1 MLSTLVN
8 KGILQ
13 ILEKDPKQLESLLL
27 DLQQED
33 VSSLFVERLVNVL
46 ATAFSQGVLQ
56 TIQPASLVHLIV
68 HSVLHH
74 NESSVRIALYEFCWS
89 VFHRDASCVITESD
103 IGLIIMA
110 YRQLCAFVL
119 SSEEFEAILQLAT
132 EIPRSSK
139 SKEVVEIRRPLF
151 LQLAIRLLARSTSIF
166 SRELALQAI
175 LDAVSNA
182 KKKENMK

>member
-1 MLSTLVN
+1 M
-8 KGILQ
+8 
-13 ILEKDPKQLESLLL
+13 
-27 DLQQED
+27 
-33 VSSLFVERLVNVL
+33 
-46 ATAFSQGVLQ
+46 
-56 TIQPASLVHLIV
+56 
-68 HSVLHH
+68 LHH

-110 YRQLCAFVL
+110 YRQLCAFEL